1 MSCQNIQERKVKPM
15 IFDDKKIT
23 LKDGTTAIL
32 KTPEIEDAE
41 MLLNS
46 IKTASNETEFLSRI
60 IEDWE
65 TVTVES
71 EEKFIN
77 NVRES
82 RNTLFIA
89 CYADGVIAGNCDI
102 TFKTGSKTSHI
113 ATVGIALQKKYW
125 NIGIGSAMFK
135 ELMKAAEE
143 HKGTEIVDL
152 EMIEGNNRAK
162 ALYEKF
168 GFQIKSVKPNF
179 FKLKDGTHQNLVYMQ
194 KYL

>member
-1 MSCQNIQERKVKPM
+1 M
-15 IFDDKKIT
+15 IFDEKKIT
-23 LKDGTTAIL
+23 LKDGTIAIL
-32 KTPEIEDAE
+32 KTPDIEDAE

-125 NIGIGSAMFK
+125 NIGIGSAMFN
-135 ELMKAAEE
+135 ELIKAAKNHE
-143 HKGTEIVDL
+143 GTEIVDL
-152 EMIEGNNRAK
+152 EMVEGNDRAK

-168 GFQIKSVKPNF
+168 GFQTKSLKPNF
-179 FKLKDGTHQNLVYMQ
+179 FKLKDGTYQNLVYMQ

>member
-1 MSCQNIQERKVKPM
+1 M
-15 IFDDKKIT
+15 IFEDKKII

-32 KTPEIEDAE
+32 KTPEIKDAE
-41 MLLNS
+41 MLLDS
-46 IKTASNETEFLSRI
+46 IKTASDETEFLSRT

-65 TVTVES
+65 SVTVES
-71 EEKFIN
+71 EENFIY

-82 RNTLFIA
+82 QNTLFIA
-89 CYADGVIAGNCDI
+89 CYVDGAIAGNCDI

-152 EMIEGNNRAK
+152 EMIEENNRAK

>member
-1 MSCQNIQERKVKPM
+1 M
-15 IFDDKKIT
+15 IFDDKIIT

-89 CYADGVIAGNCDI
+89 CYADGVISGNCDI

-125 NIGIGSAMFK
+125 NIGIGSAMFN

-168 GFQIKSVKPNF
+168 GFEVISVKPKI
-179 FKLKDGTHQNLVYMQ
+179 FKLKDGTYQNVIYMQ

>member
-1 MSCQNIQERKVKPM
+1 M
-15 IFDDKKIT
+15 IFNEKNIV
-23 LKDGTTAIL
+23 LKNGKQAIL
-32 KTPEIEDAE
+32 KTPCIEDAE

-46 IKTASNETEFLSRI
+46 IKTSTGETEFLSRTM
-60 IEDWE
+60 EDWE
-65 TVTVES
+65 SVTVES
-71 EEKFIN
+71 EEKFIH

-82 RNTLFIA
+82 QNTLFIA
-89 CYADGVIAGNCDI
+89 CYVDGVIAGNCDI
-102 TFKTGSKTSHI
+102 TFKTGSKTSHV

-135 ELMKAAEE
+135 ELIKAAEQ
-143 HKGTEIVDL
+143 HNGTEIVDL

-168 GFQIKSVKPNF
+168 GFKSISVKPKY
-179 FKLKDGTHQNLVYMQ
+179 FKLKNGTYQNLVYMQ

>member
-1 MSCQNIQERKVKPM
+1 M
-15 IFDDKKIT
+15 IFEEKKIV
-23 LKDGTTAIL
+23 LKNGVEAIL
-32 KTPEIEDAE
+32 KTPEIEDSE

-46 IKTASNETEFLSRI
+46 IKTSSGETEFLSRT

-65 TVTVES
+65 SVTVES

-89 CYADGVIAGNCDI
+89 CYVDGVIAGNCDI

-125 NIGIGSAMFK
+125 NIGIGSAMFN
-135 ELMKAAEE
+135 ELIKAAKNHE
-143 HKGTEIVDL
+143 GTEYIDL
-152 EMIEGNNRAK
+152 EFVEGNDRAK

-168 GFQIKSVKPNF
+168 GFQIKSLKPNF
-179 FKLKDGTHQNLVYMQ
+179 FKLKDGTYQNLVYMQ

>member
-1 MSCQNIQERKVKPM
+1 M
-15 IFDDKKIT
+15 IFDDKRII

-46 IKTASNETEFLSRI
+46 IKTASNETEFLSRS

-65 TVTVES
+65 KVTVEN
-71 EEKFIN
+71 EEKFILS
-77 NVRES
+77 VRES
-82 RNTLFIA
+82 LNTLFIA
-89 CYADGVIAGNCDI
+89 CYIDGIIAGNCDI
-102 TFKTGSKTSHI
+102 TFKTGSKTSHR

-125 NIGIGSAMFK
+125 NIGIGSAMFN
-135 ELMKAAEE
+135 ELIKAAKE
-143 HKGTEIVDL
+143 HDGTEIVDL
-152 EMIEGNNRAK
+152 EFIEGNNRAK

-168 GFQIKSVKPNF
+168 GFKIISVEPKI
-179 FKLKDGTHQNLVYMQ
+179 FKLKDGTYQNLVYMQ